1 MDNFE
6 YFDLPV
12 SGPAPKLPPKESAAA
27 DTATC
32 ETAVNP
38 GLPVRPPIPPKTTRH
53 TRHRLNDSQDTLLS
67 NIEVEENGNDFRRD
81 RNKLSLNISGLNQSD
96 LENSNLSLNRYR
108 NSNLN
113 DNQYFARRDFSIS
126 PERKLSVSSDISDKV
141 NKFEA
146 LANSPET
153 SRETSPKNLWFY
165 KDGLRTPT
173 TPPPISSKLVL
184 SLVKAEPT
192 PPTILDNMSDSRPY
206 HISTAQ
212 LTLSPRSA
220 RAKINSEAEM
230 AKSVSSLAVTLSN
243 GSHLTTSFTKNTLE
257 SEIEIMSKSLSSLS
271 FNNLNSSLPIKI
283 SSLES
288 QGDFKSDN
296 NHMNNNGITSP
307 KYPERPHNPPP
318 IPPSR
323 IKNGTTNITTNLAL
337 PVLAP
342 NSSKPPPPPL
352 PPKQTKEKTPP
363 PRPISKELKLDD
375 ILSMCAEYE
384 RQIEAEQKE
393 AYNLSPF
400 QQTPTI
406 EFESDIDTP
415 SIKRDKPTNVMID
428 SFQSPA
434 FGPLSPSSPSS
445 TLQPPRIKTNG
456 SLPRDGK
463 RLPSPSRSLPPNS
476 PHLFSNSENEISG
489 IFTFE
494 KQSSMNNPGSPVL
507 ASSFTRMGSLI
518 PPRSPFDNCNGSP
531 SNTLLQGQST
541 PGAGHNQISH
551 HQTTP
556 NGCNLSST
564 PNGYLTHPSSASPR
578 TRIRTTL
585 GRSSLCS
592 QNSSSETLKENS
604 ANNSPAHTM
613 RTIPNSQVI
622 QTPTQFSLADYQGGK
637 EGIADTDKSKEELYT
652 EAKEILALVNQSPT
666 ESPSSTGP
674 RKPPR
679 SKHDFLDDKP
689 NVDVMPSSEAH
700 NRLLIGTVM
709 LSKNSISGTNIKSPE
724 SITPVLT
731 TDYLKSERFKTL
743 DEVNKATKEIAE
755 LSIAIEEAERSY
767 DLESSLIGAE
777 KSGQEAEVEKMA
789 KQIDKLREK
798 ESQLT
803 QHLRKWRTKNNDEI
817 AKARGRL
824 DNAES
829 ELDRLEE
836 KQKKCENLDTDE
848 EMELL
853 ELIKKSHEHLE
864 AERRIFEDLEFKHM
878 EEESGMEA
886 EIEDVSRDINETQHS
901 INIAETTVNDMEH
914 QTLEI
919 SVNQDISIMQEK
931 RDNVGKQLER
941 EKAKLTDLEY
951 KLRQL
956 LTITNSHR
964 SSEDSGTITWSD
976 EETVQMSEIPNK
988 HENVWTRHNMNSAGS
1003 EHSSESTSDLPQDST
1018 DSQSPSPAAVR
1029 VRRNRAAIPT
1039 PSPEGVS
1046 QRPRRTSKKIN
1057 NDDILTSCDESRP
1070 LSTDTARWSGGG
1082 DLTDASSWVG
1092 GVLRRGASSRAGQRP
1107 LTRYLPVT
1115 SQENFDLRSHI
1126 ETAGH
1131 QIELCKHIVLNSC
1144 SCRGYLNKMGARFKS
1159 WNKRWF
1165 VFDRNKRTL
1174 VYYADKSENKAKG
1187 GIYFHSISEV
1197 YVDHQN
1203 AKSVTQRVTF
1213 CMKTN
1218 DRKYY
1223 LMAPSP
1229 EAMRIWV
1236 DVLFTGAEGYQEFQ
1250 N

>member
-1 MDNFE
+1 MDNLE

-12 SGPAPKLPPKESAAA
+12 NGPAPKLPPKESVAA

-32 ETAVNP
+32 ETPVNP
-38 GLPVRPPIPPKTTRH
+38 GLPIRPPIPPKTTIQNR
-53 TRHRLNDSQDTLLS
+53 RLNDSQDTLVSYL
-67 NIEVEENGNDFRRD
+67 EVEENGNDLRSD
-81 RNKLSLNISGLNQSD
+81 RQNLSLNIPGLLQSD
-96 LENSNLSLNRYR
+96 LDNSNSLLNGNR

-113 DNQYFARRDFSIS
+113 NNQSYTRRDFSKS

-146 LANSPET
+146 LANSPEN
-153 SRETSPKNLWFY
+153 SRESSPKNLWFY

-184 SLVKAEPT
+184 SVAKAESTPT
-192 PPTILDNMSDSRPY
+192 TISDNMSDTRPY

-220 RAKINSEAEM
+220 RAKINVESEM
-230 AKSVSSLAVTLSN
+230 TKSVCSLAVTLAN
-243 GSHLTTSFTKNTLE
+243 GSNLTTSFTKNLLDND
-257 SEIEIMSKSLSSLS
+257 SEIMSKSLSSIS
-271 FNNLNSSLPIKI
+271 FNTLNSSVPLKV
-283 SSLES
+283 SSLETS
-288 QGDFKSDN
+288 AYSVCDKN
-296 NHMNNNGITSP
+296 PMNNNEILSP
-307 KYPERPHNPPP
+307 SFTERLQNPPP

-323 IKNGTTNITTNLAL
+323 LKNCTPNRSTNLSL
-337 PVLAP
+337 PVLSP
-342 NSSKPPPPPL
+342 NPSKPPPPPL

-393 AYNLSPF
+393 AYALSP
-400 QQTPTI
+400 QQQIPTVQ
-406 EFESDIDTP
+406 FETDIKTQCISRNKPDNVTIDFPLSP
-415 SIKRDKPTNVMID
+415 SL
-428 SFQSPA
+428 
-434 FGPLSPSSPSS
+434 GPLSPSSPSS
-445 TLQPPRIKTNG
+445 TLHPPRIKTNG

-476 PHLFSNSENEISG
+476 PHLFLNSENEISG
-489 IFTFE
+489 IFTFD
-494 KQSSMNNPGSPVL
+494 KLSSMNVPGSPVL
-507 ASSFTRMGSLI
+507 ASSFTRMGSNI
-518 PPRSPFDNCNGSP
+518 PPRSPLENGNGSP
-531 SNTLLQGQST
+531 SNTLMQGQST
-541 PGAGHNQISH
+541 PGAGLHQISH

-556 NGCNLSST
+556 NCSTQSST

-613 RTIPNSQVI
+613 RTNPNSQII

-637 EGIADTDKSKEELYT
+637 EGIADTDKNKEELYI

-679 SKHDFLDDKP
+679 SKHDFTDDKA
-689 NVDVMPSSEAH
+689 NLDVMPSSEAH

-709 LSKNSISGTNIKSPE
+709 LSKNSISATNIKSPE
-724 SITPVLT
+724 GITPPINA
-731 TDYLKSERFKTL
+731 DYLKSARVRAL
-743 DEVNKATKEIAE
+743 DEVNKATKELAE
-755 LSIAIEEAERSY
+755 LSIAIEEAERSV

-777 KSGQEAEVEKMA
+777 MSGQEAEAEKMA
-789 KQIDKLREK
+789 KQIEKLKEK
-798 ESQLT
+798 ES
-803 QHLRKWRTKNNDEI
+803 HLSRELKRWRSRNNDEI
-817 AKARGRL
+817 LKARGRL
-824 DNAES
+824 EHAES
-829 ELDRLEE
+829 ELDRLEDR
-836 KQKKCENLDTDE
+836 QKKFDNLDTDE

-853 ELIKKSHEHLE
+853 EQIKKSHEHLE

-878 EEESGMEA
+878 EEEAGMEA
-886 EIEDVSRDINETQHS
+886 EIEDVSREINETQQS
-901 INIAETTVNDMEH
+901 FDIAENTVNEMEH
-914 QTLEI
+914 QRLEI

-931 RDNVGKQLER
+931 RENVGKQLER

-956 LTITNSHR
+956 LTATNSNR

-976 EETVQMSEIPNK
+976 EDTIQMSEIQTK
-988 HENVWTRHNMNSAGS
+988 KENMWARNNMNSAGS

-1029 VRRNRAAIPT
+1029 VRRSRAGIPT
-1039 PSPEGVS
+1039 PSPEGFS
-1046 QRPRRTSKKIN
+1046 TRPRRASRRTNI
-1057 NDDILTSCDESRP
+1057 SCDDSRP
-1070 LSTDTARWSGGG
+1070 ISTDTARWSGGG
-1082 DLTDASSWVG
+1082 DVTDASSWVG
-1092 GVLRRGASSRAGQRP
+1092 GVLKRGASSRTGQRP

-1144 SCRGYLNKMGARFKS
+1144 SCRGYLNKMGARFKT

-1197 YVDHQN
+1197 YVDHQTS
-1203 AKSVTQRVTF
+1203 KSVTQRVTF

-1250 N
+1250 D

>member
-1 MDNFE
+1 MDNLE

-12 SGPAPKLPPKESAAA
+12 SGPAPKLPPKETAASDSA
-27 DTATC
+27 DSATS

-38 GLPVRPPIPPKTTRH
+38 GLPVRPPIPPKTSRH
-53 TRHRLNDSQDTLLS
+53 TRQLNDSQDTLL
-67 NIEVEENGNDFRRD
+67 NNFDNEENGNDVRRD
-81 RNKLSLNISGLNQSD
+81 RDKLSLKIAGLTQGD
-96 LENSNLSLNRYR
+96 LDNSNLPLHGYR
-108 NSNLN
+108 NSYLN
-113 DNQYFARRDFSIS
+113 DNQYFARRDFSAS

-173 TPPPISSKLVL
+173 TPPPIPSKLVL
-184 SLVKAEPT
+184 SLLKSEPT
-192 PPTILDNMSDSRPY
+192 PPTSLDNMCDSRPY

-220 RAKINSEAEM
+220 RAKINSETEM

-243 GSHLTTSFTKNTLE
+243 GSHMTTSFTKNMP
-257 SEIEIMSKSLSSLS
+257 EIDIDLMSKSLSSLS
-271 FNNLNSSLPIKI
+271 FNNLNSS
-283 SSLES
+283 SLDSE
-288 QGDFKSDN
+288 GDYKSDN
-296 NHMNNNGITSP
+296 NSMNNNAITSP
-307 KYPERPHNPPP
+307 KYPESPRNPPP
-318 IPPSR
+318 IPSSR
-323 IKNGTTNITTNLAL
+323 IKNCGTNVTTNLAL
-337 PVLAP
+337 PLLAP

-363 PRPISKELKLDD
+363 PRPVSKELKLDD

-393 AYNLSPF
+393 AYALSPLLP
-400 QQTPTI
+400 TPTVEI
-406 EFESDIDTP
+406 ESDIDTP
-415 SIKRDKPTNVMID
+415 SSKKEKPTNFTID
-428 SFQSPA
+428 SFQSPSM
-434 FGPLSPSSPSS
+434 GPLSPSSPSS

-476 PHLFSNSENEISG
+476 PHLFSNSENEIAG

-494 KQSSMNNPGSPVL
+494 KQSALNNPGSPVL
-507 ASSFTRMGSLI
+507 ASSFSRVASII

-531 SNTLLQGQST
+531 SNTLSHGQST
-541 PGAGHNQISH
+541 PGASHNQIS
-551 HQTTP
+551 QQNCTP
-556 NGCNLSST
+556 NGCNPTST

-585 GRSSLCS
+585 GRSSLHS
-592 QNSSSETLKENS
+592 QNSSSETLKEKS

-613 RTIPNSQVI
+613 RANPSSQMI

-637 EGIADTDKSKEELYT
+637 EGIADTDKSKEELYI

-709 LSKNSISGTNIKSPE
+709 LSKNSISGTNIKTPE
-724 SITPVLT
+724 SKAPQLT
-731 TDYLKSERFKTL
+731 AEYLKVERVRAL
-743 DEVNKATKEIAE
+743 ELVNKAAKEIAE
-755 LSIAIEEAERSY
+755 LSIAIEEAERSV
-767 DLESSLIGAE
+767 DLEQSLIGAE

-789 KQIDKLREK
+789 RQIEKLKEK

-803 QHLRKWRTKNNDEI
+803 QHLKKWRVKNNEEI
-817 AKARGRL
+817 VKARGRL
-824 DNAES
+824 ENAES

-836 KQKKCENLDTDE
+836 KQKNCENLNTDE

-853 ELIKKSHEHLE
+853 ERIKKSHEHLE

-878 EEESGMEA
+878 EEEAGMEA
-886 EIEDVSRDINETQHS
+886 EIEDVSREINETQQS
-901 INIAETTVNDMEH
+901 INIAETTVNEMEH
-914 QTLEI
+914 QKLEM

-931 RDNVGKQLER
+931 RDNVAKQLER
-941 EKAKLTDLEY
+941 EKEKLTDLET

-976 EETVQMSEIPNK
+976 EETAQVPEIPSK
-988 HENVWTRHNMNSAGS
+988 QENIWTKNLHSAGS

-1057 NDDILTSCDESRP
+1057 NDETLTSCDESRP

-1174 VYYADKSENKAKG
+1174 VYYADKSESKAKG

-1250 N
+1250 H

>member
-1 MDNFE
+1 MDNLE
-6 YFDLPV
+6 YFDLPL
-12 SGPAPKLPPKESAAA
+12 SGFAPKLPPKESATA

-32 ETAVNP
+32 ETAVN
-38 GLPVRPPIPPKTTRH
+38 LVRPPIPPKTAKHGR
-53 TRHRLNDSQDTLLS
+53 RLNDSQDILL
-67 NIEVEENGNDFRRD
+67 NHVGPEENGNK
-81 RNKLSLNISGLNQSD
+81 NKLSLNILGLYQSD
-96 LENSNLSLNRYR
+96 LDNSNHPLNG
-108 NSNLN
+108 NTTNFLN
-113 DNQYFARRDFSIS
+113 DNQACTSREFSIS
-126 PERKLSVSSDISDKV
+126 PDRKLSVSSDISDKV

-184 SLVKAEPT
+184 SLVKSEAT
-192 PPTILDNMSDSRPY
+192 PQTILDDMSEWKPQHVSR
-206 HISTAQ
+206 AE
-212 LTLSPRSA
+212 LTLSPRSG
-220 RAKINSEAEM
+220 RAKINSNSEM

-243 GSHLTTSFTKNTLE
+243 GSHMTTSFTTKVLE
-257 SEIEIMSKSLSSLS
+257 TDFDIMSKSLSSLS
-271 FNNLNSSLPIKI
+271 FNSLNNSLPINK
-283 SSLES
+283 SSLVNPA
-288 QGDFKSDN
+288 DPTSDN
-296 NHMNNNGITSP
+296 NNMNNNVAVSP
-307 KYPERPHNPPP
+307 KDAERPHNPPSLP
-318 IPPSR
+318 TSR
-323 IKNGTTNITTNLAL
+323 IRNGDSNITTNLPL

-342 NSSKPPPPPL
+342 SSSKPPPPPL

-363 PRPISKELKLDD
+363 PRPVSKELKLDD

-393 AYNLSPF
+393 AYALSPVIR
-400 QQTPTI
+400 TSAEET
-406 EFESDIDTP
+406 ESDLNNKQGMARDRIDNMT
-415 SIKRDKPTNVMID
+415 ID
-428 SFQSPA
+428 SLPSPSL
-434 FGPLSPSSPSS
+434 GPLSPSSPCS

-476 PHLFSNSENEISG
+476 PHLFTNSENENSG
-489 IFTFE
+489 IFTFD
-494 KQSSMNNPGSPVL
+494 KPCAMNNPSSPVL
-507 ASSFTRMGSLI
+507 ASSFTRLGSI
-518 PPRSPFDNCNGSP
+518 VPPRSPFDVSNGSP
-531 SNTLLQGQST
+531 GNSLLQSQST
-541 PGAGHNQISH
+541 PGVVHNQISQN
-551 HQTTP
+551 QTTP
-556 NGCNLSST
+556 NGCNLSGT

-592 QNSSSETLKENS
+592 QNSSSETLKETNS

-613 RTIPNSQVI
+613 RMNPSPQMI

-637 EGIADTDKSKEELYT
+637 EGIADTDKSKEELYI
-652 EAKEILALVNQSPT
+652 EAKEILALVSQSPT
-666 ESPSSTGP
+666 ESPSSTGQ
-674 RKPPR
+674 RRPPR
-679 SKHDFLDDKP
+679 SKHDFLDDKQ

-709 LSKNSISGTNIKSPE
+709 LSKNSISGTSIKSPE
-724 SITPVLT
+724 SVTPTLT
-731 TDYLKSERFKTL
+731 ADYLKNERFKAL
-743 DEVNKATKEIAE
+743 EEVNRAAKEIAE
-755 LSIAIEEAERSY
+755 LSIAIEEAERSV

-777 KSGQEAEVEKMA
+777 KRGQEAEVEKMA
-789 KQIDKLREK
+789 RQIEKLKEK
-798 ESQLT
+798 ESLLTRQL
-803 QHLRKWRTKNNDEI
+803 KNWRTKNNDEI
-817 AKARGRL
+817 MKAKGRL
-824 DNAES
+824 ENAES
-829 ELDRLEE
+829 ELDKLEE
-836 KQKKCENLDTDE
+836 RQKTCQNLSTDE
-848 EMELL
+848 EMVLL
-853 ELIKKSHEHLE
+853 EKIKKSHEYLE

-878 EEESGMEA
+878 EEEAGMEA
-886 EIEDVSRDINETQHS
+886 EIEDVTREINETQKS
-901 INIAETTVNDMEH
+901 IDIAETTVNEMEH
-914 QTLEI
+914 QKLEI

-931 RDNVGKQLER
+931 RENVSKKLEQ
-941 EKAKLTDLEY
+941 EKAKLTDLEF

-956 LTITNSHR
+956 LTTTNSHR

-976 EETVQMSEIPNK
+976 EETVHLPEIPSK
-988 HENVWTRHNMNSAGS
+988 QEAVWARNNMTSAAS

-1029 VRRNRAAIPT
+1029 VRKNRSALPT
-1039 PSPEGVS
+1039 PSPEGIS

-1057 NDDILTSCDESRP
+1057 NEDVLTSCDESRP

-1092 GVLRRGASSRAGQRP
+1092 GVLRRGTSSRAGQRP

-1131 QIELCKHIVLNSC
+1131 QIELCKHIILNSC

-1187 GIYFHSISEV
+1187 GIYFHSIAEV
-1197 YVDHQN
+1197 YVDHQTN
-1203 AKSVTQRVTF
+1203 KSVTQRVTF
-1213 CMKTN
+1213 CMKTH

-1250 N
+1250 D